1 METSYPIMVIAV
13 FLILTFLLAGFVFV
27 KVARRKSF
35 GIKEMQYIQSHW
47 IAIIDSF
54 NSHPKNAI
62 LDADKLLNYVLERRG
77 FEGSLGEKL
86 KKAGPRFSDLNGV
99 WSAHKL
105 RNRIAHEFGE
115 IDTGLAKRAL
125 KQFKTALNDLGAGL

>member
-1 METSYPIMVIAV
+1 METSYPIMAIAV

-27 KVARRKSF
+27 KVSRRKAF
-35 GIKEMQYIQSHW
+35 GVKERQYIQSHW
-47 IAIIDSF
+47 IAIIDAFS
-54 NSHPKNAI
+54 SHPRNAV
-62 LDADKLLNYVLERRG
+62 LDADKLLNYVLERWG

-105 RNRIAHEFGE
+105 RNRIAHELGE
-115 IDTGLAKRAL
+115 IDTGFAKRAL